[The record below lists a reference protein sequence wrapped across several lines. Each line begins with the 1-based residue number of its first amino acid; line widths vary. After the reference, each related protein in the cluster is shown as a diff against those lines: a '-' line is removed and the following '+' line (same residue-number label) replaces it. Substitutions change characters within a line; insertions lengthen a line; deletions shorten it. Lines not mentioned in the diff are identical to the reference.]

1 VGEEFCIA
9 RLAQRLAEIAAR
21 TQEPETAARL
31 VALVDEVLAA
41 DGLVAEPRG
50 AGTDPRRVGRRQV
63 SAAAAS

>member
-1 VGEEFCIA
+1 MGEEFCIA

-21 TQEPETAARL
+21 TQTETAARL